1 MDQNSTEEVKYCVA
15 AFLDLQGFSHHLEV
29 SSDIRTTIGQQAIGR
44 LKTLERNVAFLREEQ
59 ERLGFAFPYKRMND
73 ALIFTI
79 DLDDALLP
87 NVGETY
93 KAAMSEEEWERLY
106 DIKPI
111 RLDKLPID
119 LGDSQETSDANYE
132 RKRKEYTLPLLRFLG
147 LVSRIHQRVAIEE
160 RANNFPGV
168 KTIIS
173 TGFRRRFFE
182 FDGSEDYFSANF
194 AFSNSY
200 KASDSLKS
208 GGLFLDNHILEMM
221 DADLRI
227 KNIAKLACLSRNQ
240 TVYSPL
246 KLTDDAGDVLVESH
260 IEKVPLFRKTYYFR
274 KVNPSP
280 LTYLQFVDDLEARN
294 DMHDFIVRNIK
305 EENIEEKVK
314 NGDHFNILK
323 IPYDMGK
330 EMYERFARDL
340 QERSPPVT
348 IHCFGCGAVVE
359 AEWKFCIQCGTDL
372 FNLEED
378 E

>member
-1 MDQNSTEEVKYCVA
+1 METSTEKVKYCVA

-44 LKTLERNVAFLREEQ
+44 LETLERNVAFLREEQ
-59 ERLGFAFPYKRMND
+59 ERLSFGFPCKRMND

-87 NVGETY
+87 EVGDTY
-93 KAAMSEEEWERLY
+93 KAALSEEEWERLY

-111 RLDKLPID
+111 RLDRVPID
-119 LGDSQETSDANYE
+119 LGDSQETSDENYA
-132 RKRKEYTLPLLRFLG
+132 RKRKEYTHPLLRFLG

-194 AFSNSY
+194 AFSNSH
-200 KASDSLKS
+200 KASDSLKG

-227 KNIAKLACLSRNQ
+227 KNIAKLACLLRNR

-246 KLTDDAGDVLVESH
+246 KLANDTGDAFAESH
-260 IEKVPLFRKTYYFR
+260 VEKVSLFRKTYYFR
-274 KVNPSP
+274 NVNASP
-280 LTYLQFVDDLEARN
+280 LTYLQFVDDLDGRN
-294 DMHDFIVRNIK
+294 DMHDFIVRNIN
-305 EENIEEKVK
+305 EENIEEKIK
-314 NGDHFNILK
+314 HGGHFNILK

-330 EMYERFARDL
+330 EMYERLAREL
-340 QERSPPVT
+340 EERYPPVT

-359 AEWKFCIQCGTDL
+359 AEWEFCKQCGIDL

-378 E
+378 